1 MRELYTY
8 EIASTTPE
16 GRWTPVVIRTG
27 WFSRDPESIA
37 RGLLESWVLDYRGRL
52 ISGQIY
58 AFGKPERASS
68 ARLVASV
75 RVRVFKGRDVD
86 VSTAKPIAI
95 ALLGRPDVGRPRDRH
110 LGGGPPA
117 TQRTDQAQL
126 TDSSRRQRVRAR
138 LRLPRARPGEQHP
151 GEQHPGEH
159 PGDRRLRRLAPG

>member
-37 RGLLESWVLDYRGRL
+37 RGLLESWILDYRGRL
-52 ISGQIY
+52 VSGQIY
-58 AFGKPERASS
+58 AFGKPERANS

-75 RVRVFKGRDVD
+75 RVRVFKGGDVD
-86 VSTAKPIAI
+86 VSTAKPVAI
-95 ALLGRPDVGRPRDRH
+95 ALLGRPDLSRSRDRD
-110 LGGGPPA
+110 LGGGPPV
-117 TQRTDQAQL
+117 TQL
-126 TDSSRRQRVRAR
+126 TDSRRQRVRAK

-151 GEQHPGEH
+151 RDQHPGEQR
-159 PGDRRLRRLAPG
+159 PGDQHRGDRHLRRLAPD

>member
-58 AFGKPERASS
+58 AFGKPERANS
-68 ARLVASV
+68 ARLLASV
-75 RVRVFKGRDVD
+75 RVRVFKGADVD

-95 ALLGRPDVGRPRDRH
+95 ALLARPDVSRHRDRH
-110 LGGGPPA
+110 LGGGPPPA
-117 TQRTDQAQL
+117 QRSDPTDP

-138 LRLPRARPGEQHP
+138 LRLPRARPGDQHP
-151 GEQHPGEH
+151 GDQH
-159 PGDRRLRRLAPG
+159 PGDRHLRRLAPD

>member
-37 RGLLESWVLDYRGRL
+37 RGLMESWILDYRGRL
-52 ISGQIY
+52 TSGQIY
-58 AFGKPERASS
+58 AFGKPERANS

-75 RVRVFKGRDVD
+75 RVRVFKGADVD
-86 VSTAKPIAI
+86 VSTAKPVAI
-95 ALLGRPDVGRPRDRH
+95 ALLGRPDLSRPRDRD

-117 TQRTDQAQL
+117 TEL
-126 TDSSRRQRVRAR
+126 TDSGRRHGVRAR
-138 LRLPRARPGEQHP
+138 LRLPKARPGEQHP
-151 GEQHPGEH
+151 RVQHPGDQH
-159 PGDRRLRRLAPG
+159 LGDRHLRRLAPD